1 MNKHMVAGA
10 VAAALL
16 CWGVSAHAV
25 PITSNPT
32 LVSDNMTFDNF
43 TACNVT
49 GGVALTCA
57 EIDVS
62 AHTSVS
68 PPDPTNGDFGI
79 RIQAAFNA
87 GTTTEDIVFQYD
99 GHISGDG
106 LFHDA
111 SMYFNGTAVSSVT
124 EDIYNLAN
132 GHLIGHVVV
141 SAPGSSTS
149 VITLSE
155 NATDIR
161 MVKDIGLNFTA
172 PGPTVISI
180 VDQQFSQTVPE
191 PASLAL
197 LASGLVGLGCL
208 GRRRRKL
215 A

>member
-1 MNKHMVAGA
+1 MSTRSIAA
-10 VAAALL
+10 VAISVICLAT
-16 CWGVSAHAV
+16 SAYAS

-32 LVSDNMTFDNF
+32 IVSGNMTFNNF
-43 TACNVT
+43 TSCNVT
-49 GGVALTCA
+49 GGVGLTCGQ
-57 EIDVS
+57 IDVS

-79 RIQAAFNA
+79 RIQGAFNA
-87 GTTTEDIVFQYD
+87 GTTSEDVVFQYD
-99 GHISGDG
+99 GHITGG
-106 LFHDA
+106 VFHDA

-132 GHLIGHVVV
+132 GDLIGQFSVGN
-141 SAPGSSTS
+141 SPGSPTAD
-149 VITLSE
+149 IILSE

-161 MVKDIGLNFTA
+161 MVKDIGLNYSS

-197 LASGLVGLGCL
+197 LGVGLLAL
-208 GRRRRKL
+208 GVGRNRRKNK
-215 A
+215 

>member
-1 MNKHMVAGA
+1 MSTRSIAA
-10 VAAALL
+10 VAISVICLAT
-16 CWGVSAHAV
+16 SAYAS

-32 LVSDNMTFDNF
+32 IVSGNMTFNNF
-43 TACNVT
+43 TSCNVT
-49 GGVALTCA
+49 GGVGLTCGQ
-57 EIDVS
+57 IDVS

-79 RIQAAFNA
+79 RIQGAFNA
-87 GTTTEDIVFQYD
+87 GTTSEDVVFQYD
-99 GHISGDG
+99 GHITGG
-106 LFHDA
+106 MFHDA

-132 GHLIGHVVV
+132 GDLIGQFSVGN
-141 SAPGSSTS
+141 SPGSPTAD
-149 VITLSE
+149 IILSE

-161 MVKDIGLNFTA
+161 MVKDIGLNYSS

-197 LASGLVGLGCL
+197 LGAGLLALGVG
-208 GRRRRKL
+208 RNRRKNK
-215 A
+215 